1 MKVKTF
7 SIWMSEAANGMLN
20 PNSLVTIAPTGQTT
34 SQFKLNKDAAQA
46 YNDMKAAAEADGIS
60 WGISDSYRD
69 YDQQVDVAQKKG
81 LYNSGGLAAV
91 PGTSNHGWGSA
102 LDLELNPAAQ
112 AWLQANAS
120 KFGFTNIPKEPW
132 HWEHKSSADAAKAAP
147 GDSIG
152 SDHTVLIDSN
162 LVTRLMNALREK
174 GFKQSD
180 LDLYTKR
187 TDATLDKNSK
197 FFTTVD
203 LSTNSGID
211 KYAQICQAW
220 INKRNPSSPIK
231 GEMLAAG
238 AAEAFKKYG
247 KYVPPQ
253 LALAQLT
260 QEGGLSTDQNT
271 RPIKT
276 KNPFNV
282 GNVDTGA
289 NVYNNDWQAG
299 INAYYNLIAKNYLSA
314 KTADELV
321 TQSFTNKDNQRYATP
336 SNYEASILQMI
347 NSINSQ
353 ILYQLPD
360 NSGNVSTI

>member
-20 PNSLVTIAPTGQTT
+20 PSRLVTIAPTGKIT
-34 SQFKLNKDAAQA
+34 SQHKLNAEAAKS
-46 YNDMKAAAEADGIS
+46 YNDMKAAAEKDGIS

-69 YDQQVDVAQKKG
+69 YDQQVDVAQRKG

-112 AWLQANAS
+112 AWLQANAA
-120 KFGFTNIPKEPW
+120 KYGFSNIPKEPW
-132 HWEHKSSADAAKAAP
+132 HWEHRASAQVAKGEAGESP
-147 GDSIG
+147 DSQH
-152 SDHTVLIDSN
+152 SVLIDAN
-162 LVTRLMNALREK
+162 LITRLMTALKER
-174 GFKQSD
+174 GFDQAK
-180 LDLYTKR
+180 LDEYSKR
-187 TDATLDKNSK
+187 TSATLDPNSK
-197 FFTTVD
+197 FFTSLDLQTQEGVD
-203 LSTNSGID
+203 Q
-211 KYAQICQAW
+211 YAQICQAW

-231 GEMLAAG
+231 GEMLAIG
-238 AAEAFKKYG
+238 ASEAFKKYG
-247 KYVPPQ
+247 KYIPPQ

-260 QEGGLSTDQNT
+260 QEGGLESDPNS

-289 NVYNNDWQAG
+289 NVYENDWQAG
-299 INAYYNLIAKNYLSA
+299 INRYYNLIAKNYLTNG

-321 TQSFTNKDNQRYATP
+321 SQSFTNKDNQRYATP
-336 SNYEASILQMI
+336 TNYESSLTQLIH
-347 NSINSQ
+347 SINSQ
-353 ILYQLPD
+353 VLVQPPA
-360 NSGNVSTI
+360 NMA